1 MQKPWFLQRSMPSCT
16 FPRNLHRNAK
26 HYVRLPRFILKTK
39 HQSSF
44 ILPKILLKIDS
55 ECDTMSKTTKNLRGS
70 FKTSPRRFKILLR
83 RLQDA
88 HKTPPSRL
96 QAASKSF
103 ASPHGASSRLQAAS
117 KTPQDASKTA
127 KHASTQPPRCLQETA
142 QDVAKVLSQRHE
154 L

>member
-1 MQKPWFLQRSMPSCT
+1 MQKLWFLQRSMPSCT

-55 ECDTMSKTTKNLRGS
+55 ECDTMSKTTKNLCGS
-70 FKTSPRRFKILLR
+70 SKKAPKRF
-83 RLQDA
+83 QDA
-88 HKTPPSRL
+88 LKTTPSRL

-117 KTPQDASKTA
+117 KTAQDASKTA
-127 KHASTQPPRCLQETA
+127 QHASRQPPRHLQDGPRRRQSAFTTA
-142 QDVAKVLSQRHE
+142 
-154 L
+154 